1 MNIDTKTR
9 TGSTTKTLT
18 GAADEGAADRK
29 RRAQRAQEARE
40 EADRKAS
47 AVKAQIRRLE
57 DHMEHTE
64 RDIGRT
70 ERRLE
75 ELTKGEETDR
85 KRDRRTRERI
95 GDYVTTIGMAR
106 NKAKKQREEA
116 ERVTSEAA
124 GQGLALTRART
135 MGRTDNGRVKEQV
148 EEKLRQADR
157 LEREAA
163 TIDRVA
169 KDLGIG
175 MQELQDR
182 LDRREQVRR
191 ENQGQAAEHIERVR
205 QEVAA
210 RRQEASK
217 LKVMREELRK
227 REEEVGRERDLLNT
241 GKEIEEPWKPR
252 GRRRGGGGGH
262 L

>member
-1 MNIDTKTR
+1 
-9 TGSTTKTLT
+9 
-18 GAADEGAADRK
+18 
-29 RRAQRAQEARE
+29 
-40 EADRKAS
+40 
-47 AVKAQIRRLE
+47 
-57 DHMEHTE
+57 
-64 RDIGRT
+64 
-70 ERRLE
+70 
-75 ELTKGEETDR
+75 
-85 KRDRRTRERI
+85 
-95 GDYVTTIGMAR
+95 MAR

-116 ERVTSEAA
+116 EKVTSEAA

-169 KDLGIG
+169 KDLGRG
-175 MQELQDR
+175 VQELLDR
-182 LDRREQVRR
+182 QGRREQARR

-210 RRQEASK
+210 RRQEAAK

-241 GKEIEEPWKPR
+241 STGKEIEEPWKPR
-252 GRRRGGGGGH
+252 GRRRGGGGGQ

>member
-1 MNIDTKTR
+1 
-9 TGSTTKTLT
+9 
-18 GAADEGAADRK
+18 
-29 RRAQRAQEARE
+29 
-40 EADRKAS
+40 
-47 AVKAQIRRLE
+47 
-57 DHMEHTE
+57 
-64 RDIGRT
+64 
-70 ERRLE
+70 
-75 ELTKGEETDR
+75 
-85 KRDRRTRERI
+85 
-95 GDYVTTIGMAR
+95 MAR